1 MLGRENDI
9 LGRLRQPPAG
19 NRSQDDASGKPAAG
33 RRRGLVVGDEGCAGT
48 RRWRI
53 EALRRYGGETD
64 ERVLARHFDGQG
76 RRAPDA
82 PVTDDE
88 HRWMERVVTTVRS
101 WHRDFLVVADAP
113 RTGRHPARVQLLD
126 DAASVSLEVRPD
138 WAGIIPLPD
147 YTGDAAAGFALMWQL
162 CQALAR
168 DASCLIVDP
177 AGLAVIEMQLDV
189 DRAREEYGWI

>member
-1 MLGRENDI
+1 MGDE
-9 LGRLRQPPAG
+9 
-19 NRSQDDASGKPAAG
+19 ASGGAG
-33 RRRGLVVGDEGCAGT
+33 
-48 RRWRI
+48 RWRI
-53 EALRRYGGETD
+53 EALRRFGGETD
-64 ERVLARHFDGQG
+64 ERVLARRFHAQW
-76 RRAPDA
+76 RRSPDA

-88 HRWMERVVTTVRS
+88 HRWMERVVAAVRS
-101 WHRDFLVVADAP
+101 VHRDFLVVADAP
-113 RTGRHPARVQLLD
+113 RTGRHPERVQLLD

>member
-1 MLGRENDI
+1 VGQE
-9 LGRLRQPPAG
+9 AG
-19 NRSQDDASGKPAAG
+19 SSA
-33 RRRGLVVGDEGCAGT
+33 L
-48 RRWRI
+48 RWRI
-53 EALRRYGGETD
+53 EALRRFGGESD
-64 ERVLARHFDGQG
+64 DRVLARHFDRHWQG
-76 RRAPDA
+76 AADA

-101 WHRDFLVVADAP
+101 VHRDFLVVADAP
-113 RTGRHPARVQLLD
+113 STGGHPGRVQLLD
-126 DAASVSLEVRPD
+126 DGASVSLEVRSD
-138 WAGIIPLPD
+138 WVGIIPLPD